1 MALSRNAKLGIG
13 LTFASIALS
22 ITLALTMG
30 SAPAAP
36 KIKPSKPPKPEP
48 QPQPQPPPAKPALT
62 TFAGMQGRILEVNVS
77 PNEPA
82 PLIVALHGRDADE
95 DQLSKMLS
103 EGKINGRILL
113 LRGSLQGPKGW
124 RYFDPFF
131 TDSDALL
138 APAIE
143 KAADQ
148 VAAAIVDVENK
159 LKTDGTY
166 YGTSVMGYDQG
177 AAIAYALAA
186 RDIGG
191 ELTSHYLMIAG
202 MLPPILFPTADNP
215 GRWTNVILVAVHGS
229 ADLTVSLKEAQATLA
244 SFSNKGPPS
253 PPAAVVS
260 PRIVSMVV
268 EGGTHA
274 LATLAPTI
282 QAIIND

>member
-36 KIKPSKPPKPEP
+36 LKIKPSKPPKPE
-48 QPQPQPPPAKPALT
+48 PQPQPPPAKPALT

-77 PNEPA
+77 PGEPA

-148 VAAAIVDVENK
+148 VAAAIVEVENK

-191 ELTSHYLMIAG
+191 ELSSHYVMIAG
-202 MLPPILFPTADNP
+202 MLPLSLYPSADNP
-215 GRWTNVILVAVHGS
+215 DRWTNITLAMVHGS
-229 ADLTVSLKEAQATLA
+229 ADLTISLKEAQATFA
-244 SFSNKGPPS
+244 SFIGKGPPS
-253 PPAAVVS
+253 PPAAVTTPKIGS
-260 PRIVSMVV
+260 FVV

-274 LATLAPTI
+274 LATLAPTV

>member
-1 MALSRNAKLGIG
+1 MALSKNAKLGIG

-36 KIKPSKPPKPEP
+36 PKIKPSKPPKPE
-48 QPQPQPPPAKPALT
+48 PQPQPPPAKPALT

-77 PNEPA
+77 PGEPA

-113 LRGSLQGPKGW
+113 LRGPLQGPKGW

-131 TDSDALL
+131 TDSNAIL

-143 KAADQ
+143 NAADQ
-148 VAAAIVDVENK
+148 VAAAIVEVENK

-166 YGTSVMGYDQG
+166 YGTSVIGYDQG

-191 ELTSHYLMIAG
+191 ELSSHYVMIAG
-202 MLPPILFPTADNP
+202 MLPPSLYPSADNP
-215 GRWTNVILVAVHGS
+215 DRWTNITLAMVHGS
-229 ADLTVSLKEAQATLA
+229 ADLTISLKEAQATFA
-244 SFSNKGPPS
+244 AFIGKGPPS
-253 PPAAVVS
+253 PPAAVTTPKIGS
-260 PRIVSMVV
+260 FVV